1 MDCARVIIVRE
12 DVVTENFLRF
22 KTKMV
27 KLKTKQY
34 DKIAA
39 HFA

>member
-1 MDCARVIIVRE
+1 MDCACVIIVRE
-12 DVVTENFLRF
+12 DVVTENFLSF
-22 KTKMV
+22 
-27 KLKTKQY
+27 KTKQY